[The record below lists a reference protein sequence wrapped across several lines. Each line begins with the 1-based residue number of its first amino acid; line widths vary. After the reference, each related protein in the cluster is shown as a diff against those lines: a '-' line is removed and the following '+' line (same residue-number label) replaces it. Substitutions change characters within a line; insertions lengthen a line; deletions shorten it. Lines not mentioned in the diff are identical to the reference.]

1 MIGLIALYSSYDH
14 FNVFGR
20 VIPLNQQR
28 GDSFILAS
36 LAVVL
41 SMLNWRR
48 DPGYEQR
55 MRQLRL
61 ENAELDKKLRDFDAL
76 ELRLK
81 HGKSSSPASP
91 GHPLPTESSSSKL

>member
-1 MIGLIALYSSYDH
+1 
-14 FNVFGR
+14 
-20 VIPLNQQR
+20 
-28 GDSFILAS
+28 
-36 LAVVL
+36 L

-61 ENAELDKKLRDFDAL
+61 ETEQLRLENAELDKKSRIFYEF

-81 HGKSSSPASP
+81 HGKSSLRTSS
-91 GHPLPTESSSSKL
+91 GHPLLTESSSCKF

>member
-1 MIGLIALYSSYDH
+1 MKL
-14 FNVFGR
+14 
-20 VIPLNQQR
+20 
-28 GDSFILAS
+28 
-36 LAVVL
+36 
-41 SMLNWRR
+41 
-48 DPGYEQR
+48 
-55 MRQLRL
+55 LRA

>member
-1 MIGLIALYSSYDH
+1 
-14 FNVFGR
+14 
-20 VIPLNQQR
+20 
-28 GDSFILAS
+28 
-36 LAVVL
+36 
-41 SMLNWRR
+41 MLNWRR

-55 MRQLRL
+55 MKLLRA

-91 GHPLPTESSSSKL
+91 GHPLPTESSSSKS

>member
-1 MIGLIALYSSYDH
+1 
-14 FNVFGR
+14 
-20 VIPLNQQR
+20 
-28 GDSFILAS
+28 
-36 LAVVL
+36 
-41 SMLNWRR
+41 
-48 DPGYEQR
+48 

-61 ENAELDKKLRDFDAL
+61 ETEQLDKKLRNFYEL